1 MDEGSENRE
10 VTDRD
15 ILLDILASQQRVEKA
30 VSEFLATIA
39 PTVKAVSKGGVMGLL
54 TSMRG

>member
-39 PTVKAVSKGGVMGLL
+39 PTVEAVSKGGVMGLL